1 MFIVAKRLTDKDKK
15 RILADYAE
23 TENYRETARNFGID
37 DRTVRKI
44 CKEKS
49 EVTQL
54 VKEKKAENTADM
66 LSFMDSRKY
75 KAQNIIDNCLDILSE
90 KLEKAN
96 AVQLATVM
104 AIIVD
109 KFATNTAITENESE
123 VVRIELIR
131 NKNKYGEIDNT

>member
-1 MFIVAKRLTDKDKK
+1 MAKRLTDKDKK

-54 VKEKKAENTADM
+54 VEQKKKENTVDM
-66 LSFMDSRKY
+66 LLFMDSRKY
-75 KAQNIIDNCLDILSE
+75 KAQNIIDNCLDILPE

-104 AIIVD
+104 AIVID
-109 KFATNTAITENESE
+109 KFATNTAITENGSE

>member
-54 VKEKKAENTADM
+54 VEQKKKENTVDM
-66 LSFMDSRKY
+66 LLFMDSRKY
-75 KAQNIIDNCLDILSE
+75 KAQNIIDNCLDILPE

-104 AIIVD
+104 AIVID
-109 KFATNTAITENESE
+109 KFATNTAITENGSE